1 MPVTPYRTAL
11 FSDQK
16 DLYQFLLACQTTAL
30 AKAQTQIVSISLEVE
45 AVDPLRVLQT
55 LHQADKLH
63 FYLEKGSRGQ
73 NQASDQDDVALVAID
88 PAIQLKVDGY
98 QRFRAAKE
106 FIDSCLAQTVVVGD
120 LQLPF
125 AGPHFFCSFT
135 FFDQGSSSLFPGAT
149 IFLPRWQIAR
159 QGNQSVLVAN
169 LLINVSS
176 NLQKLA
182 EDVWQT
188 MAVIDQC
195 KWNDLSTKKAK
206 KQDLSRNNISKIN
219 GFKAAVLSAL
229 GSIHQNN
236 FNKIVL
242 AHALDVVALEPFDLF
257 CSLSNL
263 RKFYPNCYV
272 FSIGNDTGQN
282 FIGASPERLIKIRDR
297 ELVTDVLAGS
307 APRGRN
313 TTEDV
318 QLADALLQSR
328 KDLYEHQVVTD
339 FIAQHL
345 SHLGLTPQMSA
356 TPHLLQLPNIQHLR
370 TLIESSLPEQLHLFE
385 ILAELHP
392 TPAVAG
398 VPREVIC
405 QQIPNYESFERD
417 LFAAPLGWVDHQG
430 NGEFIVGIRSAL
442 IDGCAARLYAGA
454 GIVAASDPDREV
466 AEIKLKLQVLLEA
479 LA

>member
-11 FSDQK
+11 FPDQK

-30 AKAQTQIVSISLEVE
+30 AQAQTQIVSISLEVQT
-45 AVDPLRVLQT
+45 VDPLCVLQT
-55 LHQADKLH
+55 LHQSDKLH

-73 NQASDQDDVALVAID
+73 NQASDQDDVSLAAID
-88 PAIQLKVDGY
+88 PAIQFQVDGY
-98 QRFRAAKE
+98 QRFIAAKE
-106 FIDSCLAQTVVVGD
+106 FVDSCLAQAIVGGD

-125 AGPHFFCSFT
+125 AGPHFFSSFT
-135 FFDQGSSSLFPGAT
+135 FFNQGSSSLFPGAT

-169 LLINVSS
+169 LLINASS

-182 EDVWQT
+182 EEVWQKR
-188 MAVIDQC
+188 AVVNHC
-195 KWNDLSTKKAK
+195 KQSSLYLKRVH
-206 KQDLSRNNISKIN
+206 KQDLSQKNISKIN
-219 GFKAAVLSAL
+219 SFKASVLAAL
-229 GSIHQNN
+229 GSIQQGS
-236 FNKIVL
+236 FDKIVL
-242 AHALDVVALEPFDLF
+242 AYALDVVALEPLDLF

-263 RKFYPNCYV
+263 RRFYPNCYV
-272 FSIGNDTGQN
+272 FSVGNNTGQN
-282 FIGASPERLIKIRDR
+282 FIGASPERLIKISNRA
-297 ELVTDVLAGS
+297 LVTDVLAGS
-307 APRGRN
+307 APRGQ
-313 TTEDV
+313 TALEDA
-318 QLADALLQSR
+318 QLASALLHSP

-345 SHLGLTPQMSA
+345 SYLGLTPQLSA
-356 TPHLLQLPNIQHLR
+356 APHLLQLPNIQHLR
-370 TLIESSLPEQLHLFE
+370 TLIESTLPAQLHLFE

-398 VPREVIC
+398 APREVTC
-405 QQIPNYESFERD
+405 QQIPDYEGFERD
-417 LFAAPLGWVDHQG
+417 LFAAPLGWVDYQG

-454 GIVAASDPDREV
+454 GIVAASDPDKEV
-466 AEIKLKLQVLLEA
+466 AEIKLKLRVLLEA